1 MKETFHLFTYH
12 CLWFFF
18 GTTPVCTT
26 SPIPGGANIP
36 FAFRLA
42 AWLPSAPVLCIAD
55 VKNSFKLHQCPLSH
69 AVHKLWCWQPLQK
82 QLNPV
87 KYLEGFGGLGFF
99 LIQMLK
105 ISVVSG
111 IPCGSVDSKLELA
124 VPFLS
129 QVCFPRVCLGDVSI
143 CMLSKQWL
151 SFIILSL
158 ERMNI

>member
-1 MKETFHLFTYH
+1 MKETIHLFTYH

-26 SPIPGGANIP
+26 PPIPGGANIP

-87 KYLEGFGGLGFF
+87 KYLEGFGGLLFFYSNAEKFSGFWYSPWF
-99 LIQMLK
+99 CGLQIRAFCAFPLSGLFSQ
-105 ISVVSG
+105 SVSG
-111 IPCGSVDSKLELA
+111 
-124 VPFLS
+124 
-129 QVCFPRVCLGDVSI
+129 
-143 CMLSKQWL
+143 
-151 SFIILSL
+151 
-158 ERMNI
+158 